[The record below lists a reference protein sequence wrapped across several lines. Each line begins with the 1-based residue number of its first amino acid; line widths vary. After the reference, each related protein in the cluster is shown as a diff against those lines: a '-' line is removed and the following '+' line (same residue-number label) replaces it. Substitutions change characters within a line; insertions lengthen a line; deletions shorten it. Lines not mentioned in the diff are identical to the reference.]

1 MLWQAEQVVEQ
12 AFARGDPP
20 WPERVAMYH
29 RSAVERPNYRAALS
43 ACAERGDAEE
53 GLRLCSALRSP
64 WIAYGD
70 VTEGIS
76 WFDRFLQLDQEVTPG
91 VRARA
96 LMLRAELAFEQQ
108 DYPTAGQLA
117 QAGLDLCRA
126 AGSPR
131 AGGGLPRPAGGS
143 PPARRPPQA
152 PGHPDTAI
160 R

>member
-1 MLWQAEQVVEQ
+1 
-12 AFARGDPP
+12 
-20 WPERVAMYH
+20 MYH

-126 AGSPR
+126 SGSPGA
-131 AGGGLPRPAGGS
+131 AGGRRIPPPGAPPAPPPAN
-143 PPARRPPQA
+143 PPARIHTAPAAPPRQRPA
-152 PGHPDTAI
+152 
-160 R
+160 